1 MGAFYSNFAGK
12 DAMLQELMELRIR
25 GEIQTF
31 RQIVTETGEDTK
43 DMLELISASLKK
55 IGKCFAQHWLG
66 ISNLTQT
73 AIHPSKKD

>member
-25 GEIQTF
+25 EEIQTF

-55 IGKCFAQHWLG
+55 LVNVSPNIGLEFQ
-66 ISNLTQT
+66 I
-73 AIHPSKKD
+73 